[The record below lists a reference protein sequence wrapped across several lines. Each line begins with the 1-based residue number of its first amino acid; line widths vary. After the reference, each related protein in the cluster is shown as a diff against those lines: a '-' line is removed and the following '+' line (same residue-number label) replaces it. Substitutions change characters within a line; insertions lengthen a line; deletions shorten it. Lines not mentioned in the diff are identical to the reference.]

1 MSETQAQSAFMEQTA
16 NKFEHANS
24 DLQTMLRNLLNEL
37 EVLQTAWVGRGGRSF
52 SNVKEQ
58 WANDQAKLQQA
69 LVETAGAIRTSG
81 QNYAATDDE
90 SASRMNNVSRGGPA
104 LPL

>member
-1 MSETQAQSAFMEQTA
+1 MEQTA
-16 NKFEHANS
+16 GRFEGVNN

-52 SNVKEQ
+52 QNVKEQ
-58 WANDQAKLQQA
+58 WSADQQKLQQA
-69 LVETAGAIRTSG
+69 LLETARAIRSSG
-81 QNYAATDDE
+81 QGYAATDDE
-90 SASRMNNVSRGGPA
+90 SSSRMNSVGRGGPS